1 MPSNLPYKSLYRITD
16 NGEIKR
22 FSTQRKSYAVLKD
35 NEYHSRQDA
44 LEALEAMKEDVI
56 FNMSCEEIESDLEEN
71 ESRLNQIDEELMAL
85 DNFIESADISDRIGE
100 LQDEQEL
107 LEEENEVLEN
117 ALETCEEEDEE
128 SFYEDEETFY
138 EDEESFYEDDE
149 DVELKYVITPAN
161 VNVFYNDET
170 YTVSRNSDRYSTL
183 IDLLLEGGNEDEV
196 LKLLDIK
203 GFIENSAGELVSL
216 DRGFMEMEG
225 EEIPATLANAIIDG
239 LYENKSL
246 TVTALRNF
254 WSKLKLNPN
263 PETVTNLFN
272 FLKNKNFSI
281 LENGNFTAYKY
292 VRGDLKDSYT
302 GTIDN
307 SPGSVVIMDRE
318 DVDHDNNR
326 TCSTGLHVGS
336 WDYVKGMDK
345 FILLIEVNPE
355 HVCAVPT
362 DYNNQKMRTCR
373 YTTIELVK
381 EPKQMGVLN
390 T

>member
-44 LEALEAMKEDVI
+44 LEALEAMKEDVV
-56 FNMSCEEIESDLEEN
+56 FNMSCEEIESDLKNN
-71 ESRLNQIDEELMAL
+71 ESRLSQIDEELMAL
-85 DNFIESADISDRIGE
+85 EEANNFIESADISDRIDE
-100 LQDEQEL
+100 LQEEQQL

-117 ALETCEEEDEE
+117 ALETCEDEDEE
-128 SFYEDEETFY
+128 SFYEDEEDDY
-138 EDEESFYEDDE
+138 VEDE
-149 DVELKYVITPAN
+149 ELKYVITPAN

-196 LKLLDIK
+196 LELLDIK

-272 FLKNKNFSI
+272 FLKNKDFSI

-307 SPGSVVIMDRE
+307 SPGSVVTMDRE

-362 DYNNQKMRTCR
+362 DYNNQKMRTCQ

-381 EPKQMGVLN
+381 TPKQIGVLN